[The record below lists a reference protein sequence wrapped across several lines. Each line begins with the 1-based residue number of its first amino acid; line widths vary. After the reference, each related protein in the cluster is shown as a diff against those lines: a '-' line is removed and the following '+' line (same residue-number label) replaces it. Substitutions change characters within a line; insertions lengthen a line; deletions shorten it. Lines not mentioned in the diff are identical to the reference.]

1 MNPAV
6 QQFLSVALP
15 IMVTLVATIWIAQWP
30 QNKRFDDVNK
40 RIDDLNSGLNARI
53 ADLRSEMNRRFD
65 EVNERL
71 ERIESKLENHGQRI
85 TRVEERTS
93 PLRR

>member
-1 MNPAV
+1 VNPAL

-15 IMVTLVATIWIAQWP
+15 IMVTLVATIWIAQWS
-30 QNKRFDDVNK
+30 QNKRFDDVNN
-40 RIDDLNSGLNARI
+40 RISDLNSGLNARI
-53 ADLRSEMNRRFD
+53 ADLRSDMNRRFD

-71 ERIESKLENHGQRI
+71 ERIESKLENHDQRI

>member
-1 MNPAV
+1 VNPPL

-15 IMVTLVATIWIAQWP
+15 IMVTLVATVWTAQWS
-30 QNKRFDDVNK
+30 QNKRL
-40 RIDDLNSGLNARI
+40 DDLSKRV
-53 ADLRSEMNRRFD
+53 D
-65 EVNERL
+65 EVIRRL
-71 ERIESKLENHGQRI
+71 ERIESKLETHEERI